1 MKLINQAILAKQ
13 ASKQLRTSSNE
24 VRSAVLNA
32 FADYLMTNCKTIL
45 KENNVDLNN
54 AKENGIRENMID
66 RLTLTSERIDSI
78 VQGVKEV
85 ALLEDPLN
93 NILEEKTL
101 ENGIQ
106 LKKISSPMGVIGV
119 IFESRPNVSAD
130 VAALCI
136 KAGSSCILK
145 GGKES
150 YHSCLAIVEC
160 MKQALKDN
168 GLSSNCVQLAN
179 NPTHQEVEEFI
190 SNRESLDLLIPRGGK
205 KLIQSV
211 VSNAKVPVIETG
223 AGVCHTYIAQ
233 SANYDIAEKIVI
245 NAKCQRP
252 SVCNAMETLL
262 VNETFANEHL
272 NGICKAFKENGVTI
286 YADDK
291 SRNIVNDLLEAS
303 EESYYTEYNDLILN
317 LKIVSDV
324 QEAIEHIETYGTHHS
339 EAIITSDLKEAEY
352 FMNHIDS
359 ACVYMNASTRF
370 TDGYEFGLGAEIGIS
385 TQKLHA
391 RGPMGLKEL
400 TTYTYHL
407 YGKGETR

>member
-1 MKLINQAILAKQ
+1 MNLNELAKQ
-13 ASKQLRTSSNE
+13 AKIASRQLRTSSNTT
-24 VRSAVLNA
+24 RSNVLKT
-32 FADYLMTNCKTIL
+32 FADYLQKNMNIIL
-45 KENNVDLNN
+45 EANLIDLEN
-54 AKENGIRENMID
+54 AKENGIRHNMMD
-66 RLTLTSERIDSI
+66 RLTLNKERISSI
-78 VQGVKEV
+78 AQGINEI
-85 ALLEDPLN
+85 ADLDDPLN
-93 NILEEKTL
+93 NVLEERTIHC
-101 ENGIQ
+101 GIV

-130 VAALCI
+130 VSALCI

-150 YHSCLAIVEC
+150 YHSCKAIVDC
-160 MKQALKDN
+160 MKRSLEDH
-168 GLSSNCVQLAN
+168 GLSKECIQLAQ
-179 NPTHQEVEEFI
+179 NPSHQEVEAFI

-211 VSNAKVPVIETG
+211 VNNAKVPVIETG
-223 AGVCHTYIAQ
+223 AGVCHTYIAK
-233 SANYDIAEKIVI
+233 SADYKKAENIVI

-262 VNETFANEHL
+262 VNEDFANKHL
-272 NGICKAFKENGVTI
+272 TKICASLKENGVTI
-286 YADDK
+286 YADNK
-291 SRNIVNDLLEAS
+291 SRKLVEELLEAT
-303 EESYYTEYNDLILN
+303 EESYYTEYNDLVLN
-317 LKIVSDV
+317 LKIVKDV
-324 QEAIEHIETYGTHHS
+324 DEAIDHIEKYGTHHS
-339 EAIITSDLKEAEY
+339 EAIITEDLQEAEY

-359 ACVYMNASTRF
+359 SCVYHNASTRF